1 MIDKRDKEERDTKV
15 SQTPQTK
22 VCILNVEKVFPR
34 YIRYI
39 LGKLQFQT
47 EKLLFLYNFRE
58 LILTGQVRKSVGR
71 MTWHQEPTKD
81 VTSCDKLRLG
91 ANIRSPTDF
100 RMRERTRCNGRVSYT
115 EYIGI
120 EKVTRGTETSKY
132 P

>member
-34 YIRYI
+34 YILNI
-39 LGKLQFQT
+39 FWVKLQFQT

-58 LILTGQVRKSVGR
+58 PKLTGQVRKSVGR

-81 VTSCDKLRLG
+81 VTSCDKLGLG
-91 ANIRSPTDF
+91 ANIH
-100 RMRERTRCNGRVSYT
+100 
-115 EYIGI
+115 
-120 EKVTRGTETSKY
+120 
-132 P
+132 